1 MIRLT
6 STSFLLPSLHSW
18 NYLKSRYEIH
28 FGDYGDWHSVLFGEE
43 VGKIVWVVFLQDIF
57 VSDKI
62 NYIHSDNRGYLA
74 KIDRT

>member
-1 MIRLT
+1 MSGII
-6 STSFLLPSLHSW
+6 
-18 NYLKSRYEIH
+18 NNKVII
-28 FGDYGDWHSVLFGEE
+28 
-43 VGKIVWVVFLQDIF
+43 KQICVFLQDIF